1 MEKTFMEAMDFRH
14 ACKIFDETKKISD
27 EDMRFIL
34 EAGRKSPSSF
44 GQEGWK
50 FLVITNE
57 ELRAKLKPFCW
68 DQPQIT
74 TCSHL
79 VIVLAAIEAVKPES
93 GIPALRFARREM
105 PQDKK
110 DFYNKLYKDHLTVT
124 KVLDSDE
131 NVYSW
136 TARQTY
142 IAAGNMMTAAAIKGI
157 DSCPIEGFE
166 KAKVEEVLGLDT
178 KKFQLSMVLPF
189 GYRINPQSTQMRLPF
204 EEVIEFIK

>member
-79 VIVLAAIEAVKPES
+79 VIILAAIEAVKPQS
-93 GIPALRFARREM
+93 GVPALRFARREM
-105 PQDKK
+105 PQEKK

-157 DSCPIEGFE
+157 DSCPIEGFD

>member
-27 EDMRFIL
+27 EDMKFIL

-57 ELRAKLKPFCW
+57 ELKAKLRPFCW

-79 VIVLAAIEAVKPES
+79 VIILAAIEAVKPES
-93 GIPALRFARREM
+93 GVPALRFARREM
-105 PQDKK
+105 PQEKK

-136 TARQTY
+136 TARQSY

-157 DSCPIEGFE
+157 DSCPIEGFD

-189 GYRINPQSTQMRLPF
+189 GYRINPQSTQIRLPS
-204 EEVIEFIK
+204 EEVVEFIK